1 MAHFLIADDEPK
13 VRAALVALLKPQG
26 HTYEE
31 AGDIMGIIEAAEA
44 SELEGGEPFDLILLD
59 YNFSEATGLD
69 AIEGLNQ
76 IMGSDYCEHRIVVVT
91 GCQQRELPGEF
102 AALGAI
108 GHLNKPLNEVQFW
121 STVDAALTRREL
133 YVEKKNDWESALELL
148 NNLGIIEGIESLK
161 AVSEQ
166 YAALDAIHQNLLND
180 LQAAGHKE
188 QQIALAYTKATQALN
203 NSPGAFESIFTF
215 LQDFGYTRPFLED
228 VKQIF
233 RSDRLHFVV
242 LQSYLQRI
250 SLNPEAYM
258 TKSLHPSAPG
268 HYEYRVGRSFRLYFR
283 RATAGKIVLERFG
296 NKTVQPKI
304 LSYLGESKDED
315 VSQSKVAITQ

>member
-31 AGDIMGIIEAAEA
+31 AGNILDIIKTVKE
-44 SELEGGEPFDLILLD
+44 SESISGEPFDLLLLD
-59 YNFSEATGLD
+59 YNFGEASGLD
-69 AIEGLNQ
+69 AIRGLNKV
-76 IMGSDYCEHRIVVVT
+76 IGSDYCEHRIVVVT
-91 GCQQRELPGEF
+91 GCHQRGLSVEF
-102 AALGAI
+102 AGLGAI
-108 GHLNKPLNEVQFW
+108 GHLHKPINEAQFW

-133 YVEKKNDWESALELL
+133 YVEKKNDWEAALELL
-148 NNLGIIEGIESLK
+148 NDLGIIEEIESLK

-166 YAALDAIHQNLLND
+166 YAALDTIHQNLLND

-215 LQDFGYTRPFLED
+215 LENFGYTHPFLED

-233 RSDRLHFVV
+233 RSDRLHFVA

-258 TKSLHPSAPG
+258 VKALHPSAPG
-268 HYEYRVGRSFRLYFR
+268 HYEYRVGSSFRLYFR
-283 RATAGKIVLERFG
+283 RATAGKIILERFG
-296 NKTVQPKI
+296 HKTVQPKI
-304 LSYLGESKDED
+304 LSYLG
-315 VSQSKVAITQ
+315 QSYDADISLLEAATN